1 MEVIM
6 LAIGGMLTT
15 IILLIVFSLLL
26 IFTGIKIVP
35 DGHGR
40 IVERLGRRHRVL
52 TPGVNIIIPVLDRI
66 KKRGFD
72 QLSVLVK
79 GGDEP
84 SQNLWNEKG
93 DISLAEQRMDPKEDR
108 FLAKDN
114 SEIWVDSVAYF
125 RLIDPMKAVYDVA
138 AFESTFTSL
147 IETTLRQEVG
157 RHDGDS
163 IITARDTLSENLR
176 AALQEAATSWG
187 VHILR
192 VEIEDIHFNK
202 EVAKKLSEARENEL
216 LRRAE
221 LVAKQAVAEQ
231 QILLADAEKK
241 SIILKAEGERE
252 AAIKTAE
259 GKKEAQILEAQGD
272 FERDKLKAEGQFLA
286 QSREKEGEAQGF
298 SAIAT
303 ALEKN
308 PNVIL
313 ALETL
318 RAQEKVAESLGQSN
332 NTLIVPSETAGLFG
346 AAASI
351 AKGYKHL
358 VKDD

>member
-1 MEVIM
+1 MLSIGM
-6 LAIGGMLTT
+6 LAT
-15 IILLIVFSLLL
+15 IMVLAAFAALL
-26 IFTGIKIVP
+26 IFLGLQIVP

-52 TPGVNIIIPVLDRI
+52 MPGINIIIPVLDRI

-72 QLSVLVK
+72 QLSVMVK
-79 GGDEP
+79 GGAEP
-84 SQNLWNEKG
+84 SNKLWNPRG
-93 DISLAEQRMDPKEDR
+93 DISLAEQRMDPKEER
-108 FLAKDN
+108 YLAKDN

-125 RLIDPMKAVYDVA
+125 RLDDPMKAVYDVA
-138 AFESTFTSL
+138 AFEATFVSL

-157 RHDGDS
+157 RQDGDT
-163 IITARDTLSENLR
+163 IITSRDTMSENLR
-176 AALQEAATSWG
+176 SALQEASTNWG
-187 VHILR
+187 IHVLR
-192 VEIEDIHFNK
+192 VEIENIRFNT
-202 EVAKKLSEARENEL
+202 EVARKLSEAREQEL

-221 LVAKQAVAEQ
+221 LVEKKAVAEQ

-259 GKKEAQILEAQGD
+259 GTKEAQILVAQGE
-272 FERDKLKAEGQFLA
+272 FEKDKLEAEGQYLA
-286 QSREKEGEAQGF
+286 KSREKEGEAKGF
-298 SAIAT
+298 AAITA
-303 ALEKN
+303 ALEKD
-308 PNVIL
+308 PNAIV

-318 RAQEKVAESLGQSN
+318 RAQERVAESLGQSN

-351 AKGYKHL
+351 AKGYQKL
-358 VKDD
+358 IKTD